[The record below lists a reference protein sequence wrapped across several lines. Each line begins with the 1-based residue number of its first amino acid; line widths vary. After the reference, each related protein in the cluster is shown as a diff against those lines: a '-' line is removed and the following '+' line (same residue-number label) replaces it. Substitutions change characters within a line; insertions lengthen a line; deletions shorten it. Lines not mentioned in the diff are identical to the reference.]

1 MLLVCDE
8 CKAEFSLAPDDIL
21 SARFDYKGE
30 SYIVRYFACP
40 KCNRA
45 YIFLFLKLEDLPT
58 MLAKNNI
65 YVQYQT
71 ALQCKNVALAKRL
84 FRRYKSLKSLLEDK
98 MKKELAKFPNG
109 FMYSKATE
117 TIYYREN
124 NTDEKENVK

>member
-1 MLLVCDE
+1 MLVCDE
-8 CKAEFSLAPDDIL
+8 CKTEFSLAPVDIL
-21 SARFDYKGE
+21 STRFNYNEE

-40 KCNRA
+40 KCNRVYA
-45 YIFLFLKLEDLPT
+45 FLFLKLEDMGI

-65 YVQYQT
+65 QVQYQT

-84 FRRYKSLKSLLEDK
+84 LGRYESLKSLLEDK

-117 TIYYREN
+117 TIYYRE
-124 NTDEKENVK
+124 K